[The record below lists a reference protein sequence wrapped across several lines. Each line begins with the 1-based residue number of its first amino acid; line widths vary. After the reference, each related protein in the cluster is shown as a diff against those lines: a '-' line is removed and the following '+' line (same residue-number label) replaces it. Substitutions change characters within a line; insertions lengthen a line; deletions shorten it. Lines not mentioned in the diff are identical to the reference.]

1 MMLPV
6 SLTWNF
12 GTRNV
17 ELMESSM
24 VAEDEFGQPDER
36 SADELKRIIRY
47 QRWLI
52 AVVLAQLALWLGFIA
67 LTVMGRGRLNDSA
80 MSFPVVLTFILGAVG
95 GIFVFL
101 LSWELRGA
109 FAAVTFG
116 LATVIPC
123 MGLIILTLVNGYA
136 STELKKH
143 GVRVGIFGASAA
155 DVDERASFYDDE
167 EDAGW

>member
-1 MMLPV
+1 MAA
-6 SLTWNF
+6 W
-12 GTRNV
+12 
-17 ELMESSM
+17 
-24 VAEDEFGQPDER
+24 DEFDRSGAER

-52 AVVLAQLALWLGFIA
+52 AVVLAQLVLWLGFIA
-67 LTVMGRGRLNDSA
+67 LMVLGRGRGPDL
-80 MSFPVVLTFILGAVG
+80 SFPAALTFILGCVG

-109 FAAVTFG
+109 FAAIVFG
-116 LATVIPC
+116 LATVVPC

-136 STELKKH
+136 TAELKKH
-143 GVRVGIFGASAA
+143 GVKVGVFGASTA
-155 DVDERASFYDDE
+155 DVHERPSLYDAD

>member
-1 MMLPV
+1 M
-6 SLTWNF
+6 TAW
-12 GTRNV
+12 
-17 ELMESSM
+17 
-24 VAEDEFGQPDER
+24 EDDRPGGER
-36 SADELKRIIRY
+36 SAEELKRIVRY

-52 AVVLAQLALWLGFIA
+52 AVVLAQLALWLGFIT
-67 LTVMGRGRLNDSA
+67 LMVLGRGDMADA
-80 MSFPVVLTFILGAVG
+80 MEFPVVLTFILGATG

-109 FAAVTFG
+109 FAAVMFG

-136 STELKKH
+136 VAELKKH
-143 GVRVGIFGASAA
+143 GVKVGLFGASLA
-155 DVDERASFYDDE
+155 DVDARPDPYAAD

>member
-1 MMLPV
+1 M
-6 SLTWNF
+6 
-12 GTRNV
+12 
-17 ELMESSM
+17 
-24 VAEDEFGQPDER
+24 AADDEFGRPGER

-67 LTVMGRGRLNDSA
+67 LTAMGRGRINDDA
-80 MSFPVVLTFILGAVG
+80 MNFPIVLTFILGGVG

-109 FAAVTFG
+109 FAAVVFG

-143 GVRVGIFGASAA
+143 GVKVGVFGASVS
-155 DVDERASFYDDE
+155 DVDERPSPYDD

>member
-1 MMLPV
+1 MRGAEMA
-6 SLTWNF
+6 WDE
-12 GTRNV
+12 GTDRP
-17 ELMESSM
+17 
-24 VAEDEFGQPDER
+24 GER
-36 SADELKRIIRY
+36 SAEELKRIIRY

-67 LTVMGRGRLNDSA
+67 LTVMGRGRLTDDA
-80 MSFPVVLTFILGAVG
+80 MNFPVVLTFILGAVG

-101 LSWELRGA
+101 LSMEIRGA
-109 FAAVTFG
+109 FAAVIFG
-116 LATVIPC
+116 LATMVPC

-143 GVRVGIFGASAA
+143 GVKVGIFGASAEDVKDRPGLYDA
-155 DVDERASFYDDE
+155 D

>member
-1 MMLPV
+1 MAA
-6 SLTWNF
+6 W
-12 GTRNV
+12 
-17 ELMESSM
+17 
-24 VAEDEFGQPDER
+24 DEFDRPGAER
-36 SADELKRIIRY
+36 SAAELRRIVRY

-52 AVVLAQLALWLGFIA
+52 AVVLAQLGLWLGFIV
-67 LTVMGRGRLNDSA
+67 LLVLGRGRGPDVG
-80 MSFPVVLTFILGAVG
+80 FPVALTFILGCAG

-109 FAAVTFG
+109 FAAIVFG

-136 STELKKH
+136 TAELKKH
-143 GVRVGIFGASAA
+143 GVRVGVLGANLA
-155 DVDERASFYDDE
+155 DVHERPSLYDAD